1 MGLLSKAADT
11 IYAFRFL
18 KLLTTPFN
26 KTKAFEL
33 GIIDAKGKILK
44 KSRELKT
51 AEEKAAYT
59 HFHRLV
65 FNIKKIIPGN
75 TFGSYAAALF
85 LLKEHTG
92 MSERKIMEVLKETT
106 YIREHA
112 AYTELDSGINKWYLS
127 ETRLIPGT
135 FKLVRDIAH
144 PVTGEIIGFKG
155 NIVEN
160 VNFKEPVGSFQ
171 DINIYEVKHKNTNQI
186 LMVTNYDITR

>member
-33 GIIDAKGKILK
+33 GIIDEKGKVLK

-51 AEEKAAYT
+51 AEEKSAYT

-65 FNIKKIIPGN
+65 FNIKKIIPGS
-75 TFGSYAAALF
+75 TLGSSAAALF

-92 MSERKIMEVLKETT
+92 MSEKQILE
-106 YIREHA
+106 I
-112 AYTELDSGINKWYLS
+112 LDNTISEEMDLHGSQWFLS
-127 ETRLIPGT
+127 ETRLIPGN

-144 PVTGEIIGFKG
+144 PQTGELIGLKG
-155 NIVEN
+155 TFVEN
-160 VNFKEPVGSFQ
+160 VNFREPVGSFSN
-171 DINIYEVKHKNTNQI
+171 INIYEVNHKLTNQT
-186 LMVTNYDITR
+186 LLVTNHDITR

>member
-33 GIIDAKGKILK
+33 GIIDAKGKVLK

-51 AEEKAAYT
+51 AEEKSAYT

-65 FNIKKIIPGN
+65 FNIKKVIPGS

-92 MSERKIMEVLKETT
+92 MSEEQILEILDDSINDEF
-106 YIREHA
+106 
-112 AYTELDSGINKWYLS
+112 ELNESKWFVS
-127 ETRLIPGT
+127 DTRLIPGN

-144 PVTGEIIGFKG
+144 PKTGELIALKG
-155 NIVEN
+155 TIVEN
-160 VNFKEPVGSFQ
+160 PNFKEPVGSFSN
-171 DINIYEVKHKNTNQI
+171 INIYEVNHKLTNQTI
-186 LMVTNYDITR
+186 LISNHDIIR

>member
-33 GIIDAKGKILK
+33 GIIDEKGKVLK

-65 FNIKKIIPGN
+65 FNIKKLIPGS
-75 TFGSYAAALF
+75 TLGSYAAALF

-92 MSERKIMEVLKETT
+92 MSEKQILEILDDT
-106 YIREHA
+106 I
-112 AYTELDSGINKWYLS
+112 TEDLDLNNSKWFLS
-127 ETRLIPGT
+127 ETRLIPGK
-135 FKLVRDIAH
+135 FKLIRDIAH
-144 PVTGEIIGFKG
+144 PKTGEVVALKG
-155 NIVEN
+155 TMVEN
-160 VNFKEPVGSFQ
+160 NNFNEPVGNFSN
-171 DINIYEVKHKNTNQI
+171 INIYEVTHILTNQV
-186 LMVTNYDITR
+186 LFVSNHDITR